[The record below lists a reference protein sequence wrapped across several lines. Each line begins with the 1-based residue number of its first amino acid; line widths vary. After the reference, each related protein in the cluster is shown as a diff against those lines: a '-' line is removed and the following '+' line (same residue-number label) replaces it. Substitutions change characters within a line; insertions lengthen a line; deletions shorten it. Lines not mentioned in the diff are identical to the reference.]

1 MTTIKDIAKFAK
13 VGTTTVSRVINNSDK
28 VSPTTKKRI
37 EQAMHELNYQPNQY
51 ARTLKSNKSNT
62 IAVSVPSIWHPFYS
76 EFIFHIEKKVTEKG
90 YRLLISSNDSDDQV
104 EIEFLEMVRQNKV
117 DGIIA
122 LTYHNIDRYLSSN
135 IPFVSIDRYFKE
147 KVAYVT
153 SDNYHGGE
161 IAAEELIKRGCKK
174 LAYVAAVAPQKNDTL
189 KRKDGFVDKSRELG
203 HDVAI
208 FLKPEP
214 IESYHDF
221 FEHFFEIYPDT
232 DGILAMNDSNALLL
246 LEYLQSK
253 NIRVPEDIQ
262 IIGYDGFR
270 YFENFETS
278 LTSIKQPIQQMA
290 ESAFDLLFRLIDGEE
305 IGNPIVLPVHFKE
318 GKTTKK
324 LPLID

>member
-1 MTTIKDIAKFAK
+1 MTTIKDIAKLAK

-28 VSPTTKKRI
+28 VTPTTKKRV
-37 EQAMHELNYQPNQY
+37 EQAMQELNYQPNQY

-76 EFIFHIEKKVTEKG
+76 EFIFHIEKKVAEKG

-189 KRKDGFVDKSRELG
+189 KRKDGFIDKARELG
-203 HDVAI
+203 YEVAV

-214 IESYHDF
+214 IENYPDF
-221 FEHFFEIYPDT
+221 FEHFFEIYPAT

-246 LEYLQSK
+246 LDYLQSK

-290 ESAFDLLFRLIDGEE
+290 EAAFDLLFRLIAGEE
-305 IGNPIVLPVHFKE
+305 IGTPIVLPVQFKE

-324 LPLID
+324 IPLTD